1 MPIHPLK
8 ILTRGFNQSE
18 SIAYFLSTKLTKA
31 VLLTHICR
39 RKQLGKPQQLRTRQQ
54 RIKLLASTFDTK
66 NQYEIK
72 GKAIALVDDVITTG
86 STAKA
91 ATASLLK
98 AGAKSVDLW
107 CIAKT
112 SWHNHSSSIKM

>member
-1 MPIHPLK
+1 M
-8 ILTRGFNQSE
+8 
-18 SIAYFLSTKLTKA
+18 
-31 VLLTHICR
+31 
-39 RKQLGKPQQLRTRQQ
+39 
-54 RIKLLASTFDTK
+54 KLLATTFK
-66 NQYEIK
+66 INNQFEIK
-72 GKAIALVDDVITTG
+72 DKSIALVDDVITTG